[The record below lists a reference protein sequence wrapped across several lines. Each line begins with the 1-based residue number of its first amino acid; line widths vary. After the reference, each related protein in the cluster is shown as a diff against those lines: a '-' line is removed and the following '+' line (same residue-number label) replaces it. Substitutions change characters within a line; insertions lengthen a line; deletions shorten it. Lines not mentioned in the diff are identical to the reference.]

1 MATKLAARLRARIVR
16 DYLPPMSMKPATP
29 VAAPLQRVAVYCA
42 SNDGARPEYLAAATA
57 LGTLMAER
65 GLTVVYGGGR
75 VGLMGA
81 LADAALAAGGEV
93 IGVMPH
99 GLVQREVAHHGLSAL
114 RVVDSMHERKAMI
127 ADLADAFITLPGGIG
142 TLEEFFETWT
152 WAQLGVHR
160 KPVGLLD
167 VADFWAP
174 LVALIDHVAT
184 EGFLRGEPRDWLV
197 RDYDPGSMLT
207 RLQAFTAPSVRRWL
221 RSGET

>member
-1 MATKLAARLRARIVR
+1 MSTASSHSDSTF
-16 DYLPPMSMKPATP
+16 PPVPVATP
-29 VAAPLQRVAVYCA
+29 MQRVAVYCA
-42 SNDGARPEYLAAATA
+42 SNDGARPEYLECARA
-57 LGTLMAER
+57 LGTLMAES

-99 GLVQREVAHHGLSAL
+99 GLVQREVAHHGLTAL

-127 ADLADAFITLPGGIG
+127 AELADAFITLPGGVG

-160 KPVGLLD
+160 KPIGLLD
-167 VADFWAP
+167 VSGYWAP
-174 LVALIDHVAT
+174 LLALLEHVDA
-184 EGFLRGEPRDWLV
+184 EGFLRGNPRDWLV
-197 RDYDPGSMLT
+197 VSDDASSMLT
-207 RLQAFTAPSVRRWL
+207 QLKSFHAPTVRRWIRL
-221 RSGET
+221 GET